1 MTFKKKAAVA
11 LSALFLFLLG
21 FMHFMESSILQY
33 KDDLIYYSIC
43 HLRLVSWSMFYAL
56 LIGIPTGIILSR
68 PRFSVFAEKTIQLFN
83 IGSSIPTMA
92 VLALALVVLG
102 IGDGPAIFALILASL
117 LPIVRNTFEG
127 LRQVPPVLL
136 EAARGLG
143 MTPMQSLVR
152 VELPNSFAIM
162 LGGVRTALAINVG
175 TAPLSFI
182 IGGDSLGGLIFPA
195 IYLNNQGQLILGA
208 TVTALMALVL
218 DGFVASLGHFILKR
232 RGLA

>member
-1 MTFKKKAAVA
+1 MSFRKKAAVA
-11 LSALFLFLLG
+11 LITLFLFIACFAFL
-21 FMHFMESSILQY
+21 MENTILQY
-33 KDDLIYYSIC
+33 KDDLIYYSLC
-43 HLRLVSWSMFYAL
+43 HLRLVGWSMFSAL
-56 LIGIPTGIILSR
+56 LIGIPTGIVLSR
-68 PRFSVFAEKTIQLFN
+68 PAFSFLAEKSIQVFN

-127 LRQVPPVLL
+127 LRQVSPVLL

-143 MTPMQSLVR
+143 MTPIQSLVR
-152 VELPNSFAIM
+152 VELPNAFAII
-162 LGGVRTALAINVG
+162 LGGIRTALAINVG

-195 IYLNNQGQLILGA
+195 IYLNNQEQLILGA
-208 TVTALMALVL
+208 TMTALMALLL
-218 DGFVASLGHFILKR
+218 DGVVASLGHFILKR